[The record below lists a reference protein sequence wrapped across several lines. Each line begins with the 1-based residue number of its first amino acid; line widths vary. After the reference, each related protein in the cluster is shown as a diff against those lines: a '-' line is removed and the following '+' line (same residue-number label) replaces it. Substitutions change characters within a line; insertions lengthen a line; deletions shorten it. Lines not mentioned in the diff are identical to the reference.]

1 MASNNEYT
9 SANLRY
15 IATMV
20 DGIRKGENL
29 KKGET
34 LMTTTKDLPPTL
46 ADKIRKAFPEQ
57 NMIQDRPGHEFVD
70 SSRNVHTDAP
80 RSAYDFVV
88 DLTRPADIYGKLQ
101 AYHVSF
107 PLGKENYD
115 NKVRKEDRQPSRF
128 LVNVVGRYNV
138 GKTYVLRLLAN
149 IDLGHSFTERT
160 NGISVSLP
168 TPKRSHDPNIALIDT
183 AGTRTPVD
191 YSHTSFHTHSY
202 ERQVSDAFI
211 QEIALNSSEIFL
223 LVINQL
229 TLDDQLYLKTL
240 YKRLEVRKFWLSLR
254 LSEDGNLILGEEYQC
269 PRNQTAITDCAQ
281 LLQSSH
287 QRRSGSHC

>member
-1 MASNNEYT
+1 M
-9 SANLRY
+9 
-15 IATMV
+15 
-20 DGIRKGENL
+20 
-29 KKGET
+29 
-34 LMTTTKDLPPTL
+34 KDLPPTL
-46 ADKIRKAFPEQ
+46 TELLKKALSEQ
-57 NMIQDRPGHEFVD
+57 NTTQNRSKHDLGYPERLGHAD
-70 SSRNVHTDAP
+70 LS

-107 PLGKENYD
+107 PLGKKHYD
-115 NKVRKEDRQPSRF
+115 SKVIKEKNKQNRF
-128 LVNVVGRYNV
+128 MVNVVGRYNV

-168 TPKRSHDPNIALIDT
+168 TPKDSNDPNIALIDT

-191 YSHTSFHTHSY
+191 YSRPSFQMGSY
-202 ERQVSDAFI
+202 ERQISDAFI

-229 TLDDQLYLKTL
+229 TLDDQLYLKAL
-240 YKRLEVRKFWLSLR
+240 YKRLEVSSTSCMSLH
-254 LSEDGNLILGEEYQC
+254 LKM
-269 PRNQTAITDCAQ
+269 
-281 LLQSSH
+281 
-287 QRRSGSHC
+287 